1 MGPNYVEMG
10 FLVVLLSSGFPPAL
24 ADTTGTGTVTITG
37 TTGTASGT
45 TMPGTTASGTTMPG
59 TTASGTTM
67 PGTTVSGT
75 TVVSSPPSGTTPT
88 SGPTSI
94 SSTPG
99 SSGTVAPTATS
110 TSSSSSSTSTRST
123 LTTSSSRKSVLVV
136 TATATVTKTHY
147 STRSANCGAPSPFP
161 PALPLGCYSEGPD
174 GRALP
179 DFFLED
185 DVRMTI
191 DKCANLC
198 MNYTFLGLEYGSQ
211 CWCSNSIQNG
221 AFPVDDGQCS
231 MVCTGNAQQICGS
244 EKSLSV
250 YLPPPPPPPRPVN
263 NITFKAAGCY
273 AEPADGTR
281 AMDRSRTATDQMT
294 PAACFNICGLSG
306 WPYAGLE
313 YGDEC
318 WCDDDVSTEAMLTDP
333 SRCNMKCSGDG
344 TQICGGDRVFNMYN
358 GTFNYNTAA
367 SLPRPHAAFWDRL
380 LNGRV

>member
-1 MGPNYVEMG
+1 
-10 FLVVLLSSGFPPAL
+10 
-24 ADTTGTGTVTITG
+24 
-37 TTGTASGT
+37 
-45 TMPGTTASGTTMPG
+45 
-59 TTASGTTM
+59 
-67 PGTTVSGT
+67 
-75 TVVSSPPSGTTPT
+75 
-88 SGPTSI
+88 
-94 SSTPG
+94 
-99 SSGTVAPTATS
+99 
-110 TSSSSSSTSTRST
+110 
-123 LTTSSSRKSVLVV
+123 
-136 TATATVTKTHY
+136 
-147 STRSANCGAPSPFP
+147 
-161 PALPLGCYSEGPD
+161 
-174 GRALP
+174 
-179 DFFLED
+179 
-185 DVRMTI
+185 MTI

-221 AFPVDDGQCS
+221 AFPVEDGQCN

-333 SRCNMKCSGDG
+333 SRCNMKCSGDA

-367 SLPRPHAAFWDRL
+367 SAPRPHAAFWDRL
-380 LNGRV
+380 LNGGV